1 MIEKPTLD
9 LEKALWEQGFFYIA
23 GIDEAGRGA
32 WAGPVMA
39 GAVILPID
47 LDLLNIMDGVRDSK
61 QMTPLERDR
70 MAAIIMDQALCWSVG
85 SADHQEIDQF
95 GILPATRLAMERAIM
110 DLSVKPQYLLL
121 DYVWLPRQ
129 MTPQQSMPK
138 GDIHSLSIASAS
150 ILAKVFRDR
159 WMTTEASEKYPV
171 YGFDQHKGY
180 GTQLHQSRLEEFG
193 PCEIHRK
200 TFHPILKD
208 LTLF

>member
-85 SADHQEIDQF
+85 SADHQEIDQL